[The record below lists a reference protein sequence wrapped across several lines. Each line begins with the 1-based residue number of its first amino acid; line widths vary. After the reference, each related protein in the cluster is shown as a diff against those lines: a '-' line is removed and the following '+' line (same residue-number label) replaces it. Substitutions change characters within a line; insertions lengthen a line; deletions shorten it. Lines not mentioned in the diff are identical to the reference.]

1 MNKIKTGDL
10 LVRTRPISPGIS
22 KFISQTVRFFSTSIY
37 THVGIILREGDNLYV
52 IESIYPKIQK
62 IELCN
67 VEDFFIVETNLSEK
81 VNEKEVNLLLNEVGK
96 KLSVGHSLFSLLNI
110 LRGKKYWSC
119 TRLTNYFYKDI
130 MKLKIKETYVPIELV
145 TELLSIN
152 VNNTQRF
159 IKKGHCND
167 NN

>member
-10 LVRTRPISPGIS
+10 LVRARPVSPGIS
-22 KFISQTVRFFSTSIY
+22 KFISQLVRFFSTSIY
-37 THVGIILREGDNLYV
+37 THVGIVLREEDRLYV

-67 VEDFFIVETNLSEK
+67 VEDFFIVETNLSK
-81 VNEKEVNLLLNEVGK
+81 KISEKEVNLLLNEVGK

-119 TRLTNYFYKDI
+119 TRLTNYFYKDV
-130 MKLKIKETYVPIELV
+130 MNLDIKETHVPIDLV

-152 VNNTQRF
+152 ADNAQRF
-159 IKKGHCND
+159 IKKETCND
-167 NN
+167 ND